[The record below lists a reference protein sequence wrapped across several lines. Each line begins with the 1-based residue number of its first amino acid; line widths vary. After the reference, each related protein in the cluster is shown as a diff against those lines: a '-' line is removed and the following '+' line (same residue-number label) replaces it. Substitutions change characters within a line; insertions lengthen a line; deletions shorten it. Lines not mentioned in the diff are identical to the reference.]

1 MDLFLERIQEVINKL
16 FKGNQAA
23 FARAI
28 GIKPTTLSNY
38 FSDKKATKPSS
49 EFALL
54 IAQNIGVDGNWLL
67 TGSGDMGVEVAN
79 TETKQGDKI
88 DTHAPNSPGK
98 IVGNVKYDQR
108 QQVRESIKEKTTE
121 EIVEIHCPED
131 LYKIEV
137 LTLKVDFLTSE
148 NKKQE
153 ATIADLRD
161 RVTELKARINE
172 LKGKKQ

>member
-1 MDLFLERIQEVINKL
+1 MDSFLERIQQIVDKL

-49 EFALL
+49 EFVLSV
-54 IAQNIGVDGNWLL
+54 AQNIGVDGNWLL
-67 TGSGDMGVEVAN
+67 TGNGEMGVEPTN
-79 TETKQGDKI
+79 TSEERGGKI

-98 IVGNVKYDQR
+98 IVGNVTYDQK
-108 QQVRESIKEKTTE
+108 QQVKELVEAETSE

-131 LYKIEV
+131 LHKIEV
-137 LTLKVDFLTSE
+137 LTIKVDSLTSE
-148 NKKQE
+148 NRKQE
-153 ATIADLRD
+153 DTINDLRD
-161 RVTELKARINE
+161 TVKELRERIKELKA
-172 LKGKKQ
+172 KQ